1 MPTHLGKIHIQAW
14 IARIDESDLSVRQYL
29 SRHKVPFSQA
39 QYYRYKK
46 KLEQEGGESLTDGR
60 TEGNNRRITAVV
72 EGFIRGYVSGT
83 PEATLSEIQREVKE
97 RFHLELSEAGIS
109 RCLKRLGQSRID
121 KPHQEKIERT
131 YTMYGGFE
139 IISSLACHMGWP
151 HAVSAVIEKRIKQ
164 VKKGA
169 LWEKNQPETAKLGRN
184 KLGQFTSNYNRR
196 RVVREKRF
204 GSLESKREEKNFR
217 SMSISTAGPLVLARK
232 SLAMLALP
240 LVTNN
245 GMVRSVDT
253 PSGDALRCLCGYN
266 YKQSTLTKFVAE
278 LKYLGVA
285 EYLLRSQIKFWREF
299 WEKHPIGEME
309 LPVLCY
315 YVDGNTKALWSKKR
329 VEKNK
334 VTMLGQVM
342 GCMETVFVH
351 DNFGRPIYFETYS
364 GHAPAGE
371 YILSLFRKIETA
383 LEGPGSQLPVN
394 RAIVMDAAHNSVRT
408 LRAFAAQKKYH
419 YITSLD
425 DNQWNPRKI
434 RSEGEPQRYHYGD
447 ASLSDC
453 EIELKDSQEEGYLI
467 TTRAIKIE
475 WDYGKRTVILTSLDP
490 AILGVSEVVKAY
502 FDRWPD
508 EELQFR
514 SMKQVACLNRVAGYG
529 KQQQEDLNVVR
540 KQREL
545 QRKISV
551 LRTALSGLVPAI
563 QEQETVIAE
572 LIKEERKLREI
583 SRIEDGRR
591 ILPPKEQARFQEI
604 GREIS
609 KKQRAITKI
618 IEPQKDEFKRLRG
631 LEGKWLRL
639 QGKETVY
646 KADVEL
652 DEIMTFFRV
661 SLVNMYSYLLYELFG
676 EEAVS
681 MNRLVHSILHMP
693 ALIEETDEVKRITLK
708 NNEKDPDTME
718 KLRNAICRIN
728 NLGLSELS
736 GKAVEFR
743 VGDIDSQLYSSN

>member
-329 VEKNK
+329 VKKNK
-334 VTMLGQVM
+334 VTMLGRVM

-693 ALIEETDEVKRITLK
+693 ALIEETDEVKRRIFS
-708 NNEKDPDTME
+708 E
-718 KLRNAICRIN
+718 IC
-728 NLGLSELS
+728 G
-736 GKAVEFR
+736 
-743 VGDIDSQLYSSN
+743 

>member
-278 LKYLGVA
+278 LMYLGIA

-329 VEKNK
+329 VKKNK
-334 VTMLGQVM
+334 VTMLGRVM

>member
-1 MPTHLGKIHIQAW
+1 MPTHLGQIHIQTW
-14 IARIDESDLSVRQYL
+14 ITRIDESDLSVPQYL
-29 SRHKVPFSQA
+29 SGHKVPFSQA

-46 KLEQEGGESLTDGR
+46 KLEQEGAESLTDGR

-72 EGFIRGYVSGT
+72 EGFIQGYVSGT

-109 RCLKRLGQSRID
+109 RCLKRLGHSRID
-121 KPHQEKIERT
+121 KPHREKIERT

-139 IISSLACHMGWP
+139 IISSLACYMGWP
-151 HAVSAVIEKRIKQ
+151 QAVSAVIEKRIKQ
-164 VKKGA
+164 VKTGV
-169 LWEKNQPETAKLGRN
+169 LWEKNQPETGKLGRN

-204 GSLESKREEKNFR
+204 ESLESKREEKNFR

-245 GMVRSVDT
+245 GMIRSVDT

-278 LKYLGVA
+278 LKYLGA
-285 EYLLRSQIKFWREF
+285 AKYLLRSQIGFWRKF

-329 VEKNK
+329 VKKNK
-334 VTMLGQVM
+334 VTMLGRVM

-394 RAIVMDAAHNSVRT
+394 RAIVMDAANNSVRT

-447 ASLSDC
+447 ATLTDC

-467 TTRAIKIE
+467 TSRAIKIE

-502 FDRWPD
+502 FNRWPD

-529 KQQQEDLNVVR
+529 KQQQEDLNVLQ

-551 LRTALSGLVPAI
+551 LRTALSGLAPAI
-563 QEQETVIAE
+563 QEQETAIAE

-618 IEPQKDEFKRLRG
+618 MEPRKHEFKRLRG
-631 LEGKWLRL
+631 LECEWLRL

-646 KADVEL
+646 KVDVEL

-693 ALIEETDEVKRITLK
+693 ALIEETDETKRITLK
-708 NNEKDPDTME
+708 NNEKDPDTMG

-728 NLGLSELS
+728 NLGLQELS

>member
-329 VEKNK
+329 VKKNK
-334 VTMLGQVM
+334 VTMLGRVM

>member
-1 MPTHLGKIHIQAW
+1 
-14 IARIDESDLSVRQYL
+14 
-29 SRHKVPFSQA
+29 
-39 QYYRYKK
+39 
-46 KLEQEGGESLTDGR
+46 
-60 TEGNNRRITAVV
+60 
-72 EGFIRGYVSGT
+72 
-83 PEATLSEIQREVKE
+83 
-97 RFHLELSEAGIS
+97 
-109 RCLKRLGQSRID
+109 
-121 KPHQEKIERT
+121 
-131 YTMYGGFE
+131 
-139 IISSLACHMGWP
+139 
-151 HAVSAVIEKRIKQ
+151 
-164 VKKGA
+164 
-169 LWEKNQPETAKLGRN
+169 
-184 KLGQFTSNYNRR
+184 
-196 RVVREKRF
+196 
-204 GSLESKREEKNFR
+204 
-217 SMSISTAGPLVLARK
+217 
-232 SLAMLALP
+232 
-240 LVTNN
+240 
-245 GMVRSVDT
+245 
-253 PSGDALRCLCGYN
+253 
-266 YKQSTLTKFVAE
+266 
-278 LKYLGVA
+278 
-285 EYLLRSQIKFWREF
+285 
-299 WEKHPIGEME
+299 
-309 LPVLCY
+309 
-315 YVDGNTKALWSKKR
+315 
-329 VEKNK
+329 
-334 VTMLGQVM
+334 M